1 MSVLE
6 VMLLALLVLSLP
18 MVYVALTGK
27 DILRKLAALDT
38 IGAMGIAALMIFA
51 IRSGRSIYMD
61 IALTLAMLDFLGNL
75 AFARYIRR
83 WWK

>member
-6 VMLLALLVLSLP
+6 MLLLALLILSLP
-18 MVYVALTGK
+18 MVYVVVTGR

-75 AFARYIRR
+75 ACARYIRR